1 MRQILVDQ
9 ARARQAAK
17 RRGDVFKISL
27 DESMALPEQRDLDL
41 IALDDAL
48 KSLTELDP
56 QQSPLVELR

>member
-1 MRQILVDQ
+1 MRQILVDH
-9 ARARQAAK
+9 ARARQTAK

-27 DESMALPEQRDLDL
+27 DESISLPEQRDLDL

-56 QQSPLVELR
+56 QQSPIVELR